1 MGHATL
7 TSNSL
12 FWLVVL
18 LTLLLV
24 MFLYAVI
31 ATPPEDAV
39 RTEPPALRPP
49 APPPPAPSAARPAR
63 AQAPVSA
70 EGAAGQSASAGYA
83 GRHTA
88 APPPV
93 ISPPKA
99 STGPRRGPV
108 LASIVGIAGLA
119 AAVIGG
125 WLFLGARKAVVAC
138 PHHGVALCSQ
148 GFVVLTGLQLLGV
161 AIAVAGITFVL
172 AALYLALR

>member
-1 MGHATL
+1 MRHAAL

-12 FWLVVL
+12 LWLVIF

-39 RTEPPALRPP
+39 RTEPPTLRPP
-49 APPPPAPSAARPAR
+49 APPPPAPSAARPAGP
-63 AQAPVSA
+63 QARVSP
-70 EGAAGQSASAGYA
+70 A
-83 GRHTA
+83 GRHIA

-93 ISPPKA
+93 ISPPTA
-99 STGPRRGPV
+99 STGPRWGPV

-119 AAVIGG
+119 AGVIGG
-125 WLFLGARKAVVAC
+125 WLLLGARKAAVAC

-161 AIAVAGITFVL
+161 AIAVAGITLVL
-172 AALYLALR
+172 AALFLALR